1 VNDNKVTLLGALFFI
16 FCAALIGGIFFL
28 DSQLVQMQAEYD
40 DLEQRRVDLTQ
51 TTKSLVEQKK
61 VYMDAFAALESYRI
75 NIAPSDMGFY
85 SEVQQVIQ
93 ANGLNILSTRQL
105 GVSREGR
112 SSIAMTLKGD
122 YYALM
127 QVLANWRNTP
137 TTVRVAA
144 LTVTAPRASDARE
157 DVQADVTVEAIVAQ
171 AGASA
176 GAR

>member
-1 VNDNKVTLLGALFFI
+1 
-16 FCAALIGGIFFL
+16 
-28 DSQLVQMQAEYD
+28 
-40 DLEQRRVDLTQ
+40 
-51 TTKSLVEQKK
+51 
-61 VYMDAFAALESYRI
+61 
-75 NIAPSDMGFY
+75 
-85 SEVQQVIQ
+85 
-93 ANGLNILSTRQL
+93 
-105 GVSREGR
+105 
-112 SSIAMTLKGD
+112 MTLKGD

-144 LTVTAPRASDARE
+144 LTVTAPRVSDARE